1 MALVYKHTRLDT
13 NDVFYIGISSNYKR
27 AYEKAD
33 RRNII
38 WGRIVEKTDYKI
50 DIISENLTW
59 EQACKLEIE
68 LIAKYGRIDLD
79 NGTLANLTNG
89 GDGSVNRIQPQEEKD
104 KRANSIR
111 GMKRTDETK
120 RKISLAHKGKVFSDE
135 SKKRMSDAHIGQISA
150 NAKIVLDLQTGI
162 FFDSLRN
169 ACELLNIKYKNQ
181 FALMS
186 RNSLK
191 SRFTFI

>member
-1 MALVYKHTRLDT
+1 MALVYQHTRLDT

-27 AYEKAD
+27 AYQKAD
-33 RRNII
+33 KRNII
-38 WGRIVEKTDYKI
+38 WGRIVKKTDYKI
-50 DIISENLTW
+50 DIIAEDLTW

-68 LIAKYGRIDLD
+68 LIAKHGRIDLG
-79 NGTLANLTNG
+79 NGTLANLTSG
-89 GDGSVNRIQPQEEKD
+89 GDGSFNRIQTQEEKE

-111 GMKRTDETK
+111 GMKRNDETK

-162 FFDSLRN
+162 FFDSLRS

>member
-1 MALVYKHTRLDT
+1 MAIVYQHIRLDT
-13 NDVFYIGISSNYKR
+13 KDIFYIGIGTQYKR
-27 AYEKAD
+27 AYQKGE
-33 RRNII
+33 RRNKI
-38 WGRIVEKTDYKI
+38 WNDIAKKTDYKI
-50 DIISENLTW
+50 EILAENLSW
-59 EQACKLEIE
+59 DEACKIEIE
-68 LIAKYGRIDLD
+68 LISKYGRIDLG
-79 NGTLANLTNG
+79 NGTLANLTSG
-89 GDGSVNRIQPQEEKD
+89 GDGSFNRIQTQEEKE

-111 GMKRTDETK
+111 GMKRNDETK
-120 RKISLAHKGKVFSDE
+120 RKISLAHKGKVFSEE

-162 FFDSLRN
+162 FFDSLRS
-169 ACELLNIKYKNQ
+169 ACELLNIKYKTQ

>member
-68 LIAKYGRIDLD
+68 LIAKYGRIDLA